1 MNSVK
6 RTPEPLKRG
15 ELIRFIKTR
24 EVMTPQYGTPGS
36 AGIDFFV
43 PMDQESII
51 LLPSQAVLIPSGIR
65 ARIPLHTALIAMNK
79 SGVATKKRLQVGA
92 CVVDCDYQGEIHIH
106 VFNTGTEA
114 VNINPGDKLVQ
125 FVLTPIIKAKLIE
138 CETEDQ
144 VFPAQSE
151 RGSGGFGST
160 GTTSA
165 Q

>member
-6 RTPEPLKRG
+6 RMPEPLKRG
-15 ELIRFIKTR
+15 ELIRFLKTR
-24 EVMTPQYGTPGS
+24 EVTTPQYGTPGS

-43 PMDQESII
+43 PNDYVGVTLNPGES
-51 LLPSQAVLIPSGIR
+51 VLIPSGIR
-65 ARIPLHTALIAMNK
+65 ARLPLHTALIAMNK

-106 VFNTGTEA
+106 VFNTGLNPVE
-114 VNINPGDKLVQ
+114 INAGDKLVQ
-125 FVLTPIIKAKLIE
+125 FLLTPIIKAKLIE

-144 VFPAQSE
+144 VFPAQTE

-160 GTTSA
+160 GTTSL
-165 Q
+165 

>member
-6 RTPEPLKRG
+6 RMPEPLKRG
-15 ELIRFIKTR
+15 ELIRFLKTR
-24 EVMTPQYGTPGS
+24 EVTTPQYGTPGS

-43 PMDQESII
+43 PNDYVGVTLNPGES
-51 LLPSQAVLIPSGIR
+51 VLIPSGIR
-65 ARIPLHTALIAMNK
+65 ARLPLHTALIAMNK

-106 VFNTGTEA
+106 VFNTGLNPVE
-114 VNINPGDKLVQ
+114 INSGDKLVQ
-125 FVLTPIIKAKLIE
+125 FLLTPIIKAKLIE

-144 VFPAQSE
+144 VFPAQTE

-160 GTTSA
+160 GTTSL
-165 Q
+165 